1 MASAERGVAFLDA
14 EREARMRTRLDDAP
28 LMGSGP
34 VTAEPSNAWPLGLDL
49 EALAEREPEKP
60 RFIMPDWLPV
70 GYAPTRSL
78 GPVAMR
84 KDRPRG
90 EDPAPM
96 RLSSSPDVSTM

>member
-34 VTAEPSNAWPLGLDL
+34 VTAEPSNVWPQGLDL

-70 GYAPTRSL
+70 GYPLRASQ
-78 GPVAMR
+78 
-84 KDRPRG
+84 RP
-90 EDPAPM
+90 PACT
-96 RLSSSPDVSTM
+96 L